1 MIEEAD
7 FETFLYLSRNQ
18 CVIFVEN
25 KRTFKSLYKEE
36 IKIADEIYPDDLN
49 YLSKFIDGNI
59 YRIEKL
65 VGNFIKD
72 ITLIIENDK
81 ILNVDI
87 GIKKKDHTQFLNQD
101 YLKNDLIEVKDLFKA
116 SYQNQVIMHMLII
129 NYDEDGNKNF
139 SNDFDENNLY
149 TVVKFIS
156 ISNSLTSILDKLLEK
171 HQIQINQYMS
181 GEYIK
186 NFIGEDLGEL
196 SMMAS
201 KLKNGFNKNEI
212 TFVGRDIDLL
222 QSKQLSEALKENTSL
237 ISISLISNKIG
248 DDGVKALAEALK
260 ENTSIMDMT
269 LEPNGN
275 RNEINTEE
283 ITEYMRRN
291 RAMHAVN
298 IGRSKDPD
306 NVEITLLFALN
317 KIKFSCN
324 NVDELSNSFITSMGL
339 DSFKDLPEKNIAN
352 IPSKLFPNEEEA
364 KLFANKVIEILNNRK
379 ITLPSGDEIIETTD
393 NVKTAMNNCLKPKTS
408 IFGKI
413 HAYLTEDGNTK
424 NQDPFLRVD

>member
-25 KRTFKSLYKEE
+25 KRTLKSLYKEE

-49 YLSKFIDGNI
+49 YLSKFLDRNI

-156 ISNSLTSILDKLLEK
+156 ISNSLTFILDKLLEK

-201 KLKNGFNKNEI
+201 KLKNGFNKNEV
-212 TFVGRDIDLL
+212 T
-222 QSKQLSEALKENTSL
+222 L
-237 ISISLISNKIG
+237 IS
-248 DDGVKALAEALK
+248 
-260 ENTSIMDMT
+260 
-269 LEPNGN
+269 
-275 RNEINTEE
+275 
-283 ITEYMRRN
+283 
-291 RAMHAVN
+291 
-298 IGRSKDPD
+298 
-306 NVEITLLFALN
+306 
-317 KIKFSCN
+317 
-324 NVDELSNSFITSMGL
+324 
-339 DSFKDLPEKNIAN
+339 KNIEN
-352 IPSKLFPNEEEA
+352 KGFFEKFFQLF
-364 KLFANKVIEILNNRK
+364 
-379 ITLPSGDEIIETTD
+379 S
-393 NVKTAMNNCLKPKTS
+393 
-408 IFGKI
+408 
-413 HAYLTEDGNTK
+413 
-424 NQDPFLRVD
+424 

>member
-25 KRTFKSLYKEE
+25 KRTLKSLYKEE
-36 IKIADEIYPDDLN
+36 IKITDEMYPDDLN
-49 YLSKFIDGNI
+49 KLSKFLDRNI
-59 YRIEKL
+59 YKIEKL

-72 ITLIIENDK
+72 ITLIIENDR

-201 KLKNGFNKNEI
+201 KLKNGFNKNEV
-212 TFVGRDIDLL
+212 T
-222 QSKQLSEALKENTSL
+222 L
-237 ISISLISNKIG
+237 IS
-248 DDGVKALAEALK
+248 
-260 ENTSIMDMT
+260 
-269 LEPNGN
+269 
-275 RNEINTEE
+275 
-283 ITEYMRRN
+283 
-291 RAMHAVN
+291 
-298 IGRSKDPD
+298 
-306 NVEITLLFALN
+306 
-317 KIKFSCN
+317 
-324 NVDELSNSFITSMGL
+324 
-339 DSFKDLPEKNIAN
+339 KNIEN
-352 IPSKLFPNEEEA
+352 KGLFE
-364 KLFANKVIEILNNRK
+364 KFFQLF
-379 ITLPSGDEIIETTD
+379 S
-393 NVKTAMNNCLKPKTS
+393 
-408 IFGKI
+408 
-413 HAYLTEDGNTK
+413 
-424 NQDPFLRVD
+424 

>member
-36 IKIADEIYPDDLN
+36 IKITDEMYPDDLN
-49 YLSKFIDGNI
+49 KLSKFLDRNI
-59 YRIEKL
+59 YKIEKL

-87 GIKKKDHTQFLNQD
+87 GIKKKDYTQFLNQN

-201 KLKNGFNKNEI
+201 KLKNGFNKNEV
-212 TFVGRDIDLL
+212 T
-222 QSKQLSEALKENTSL
+222 L
-237 ISISLISNKIG
+237 IS
-248 DDGVKALAEALK
+248 
-260 ENTSIMDMT
+260 
-269 LEPNGN
+269 
-275 RNEINTEE
+275 
-283 ITEYMRRN
+283 
-291 RAMHAVN
+291 
-298 IGRSKDPD
+298 
-306 NVEITLLFALN
+306 
-317 KIKFSCN
+317 
-324 NVDELSNSFITSMGL
+324 
-339 DSFKDLPEKNIAN
+339 KNIEN
-352 IPSKLFPNEEEA
+352 KGFFEKFFQLF
-364 KLFANKVIEILNNRK
+364 
-379 ITLPSGDEIIETTD
+379 S
-393 NVKTAMNNCLKPKTS
+393 
-408 IFGKI
+408 
-413 HAYLTEDGNTK
+413 
-424 NQDPFLRVD
+424 

>member
-25 KRTFKSLYKEE
+25 KKTFKSLYKEE
-36 IKIADEIYPDDLN
+36 IKIADEIYTDDLN
-49 YLSKFIDGNI
+49 KLSKFLDRNI
-59 YRIEKL
+59 YKIEKL

-156 ISNSLTSILDKLLEK
+156 ISNSLTFILDKLLEK

-201 KLKNGFNKNEI
+201 KLKNGFNKNEV
-212 TFVGRDIDLL
+212 T
-222 QSKQLSEALKENTSL
+222 L
-237 ISISLISNKIG
+237 IS
-248 DDGVKALAEALK
+248 
-260 ENTSIMDMT
+260 
-269 LEPNGN
+269 
-275 RNEINTEE
+275 
-283 ITEYMRRN
+283 
-291 RAMHAVN
+291 
-298 IGRSKDPD
+298 
-306 NVEITLLFALN
+306 
-317 KIKFSCN
+317 
-324 NVDELSNSFITSMGL
+324 
-339 DSFKDLPEKNIAN
+339 KNIEN
-352 IPSKLFPNEEEA
+352 KGFFEKFFQLF
-364 KLFANKVIEILNNRK
+364 
-379 ITLPSGDEIIETTD
+379 S
-393 NVKTAMNNCLKPKTS
+393 
-408 IFGKI
+408 
-413 HAYLTEDGNTK
+413 
-424 NQDPFLRVD
+424 

>member
-36 IKIADEIYPDDLN
+36 IKITDEMYPDDLN
-49 YLSKFIDGNI
+49 KLSKFLDRNI
-59 YRIEKL
+59 YKIEKL

-129 NYDEDGNKNF
+129 NYDEDRNKNF

-156 ISNSLTSILDKLLEK
+156 ISNSLTFILDKLLEK

-201 KLKNGFNKNEI
+201 KLKNGFNKNEV
-212 TFVGRDIDLL
+212 T
-222 QSKQLSEALKENTSL
+222 L
-237 ISISLISNKIG
+237 IS
-248 DDGVKALAEALK
+248 
-260 ENTSIMDMT
+260 
-269 LEPNGN
+269 
-275 RNEINTEE
+275 
-283 ITEYMRRN
+283 
-291 RAMHAVN
+291 
-298 IGRSKDPD
+298 
-306 NVEITLLFALN
+306 
-317 KIKFSCN
+317 
-324 NVDELSNSFITSMGL
+324 
-339 DSFKDLPEKNIAN
+339 KNIEN
-352 IPSKLFPNEEEA
+352 KGFFEKFFQLF
-364 KLFANKVIEILNNRK
+364 
-379 ITLPSGDEIIETTD
+379 S
-393 NVKTAMNNCLKPKTS
+393 
-408 IFGKI
+408 
-413 HAYLTEDGNTK
+413 
-424 NQDPFLRVD
+424 

>member
-36 IKIADEIYPDDLN
+36 IKITDEMYPDDLN
-49 YLSKFIDGNI
+49 KLSKFLDRNI
-59 YRIEKL
+59 YKIEKL

-201 KLKNGFNKNEI
+201 KLKNGFNKNEV
-212 TFVGRDIDLL
+212 T
-222 QSKQLSEALKENTSL
+222 L
-237 ISISLISNKIG
+237 IS
-248 DDGVKALAEALK
+248 
-260 ENTSIMDMT
+260 
-269 LEPNGN
+269 
-275 RNEINTEE
+275 
-283 ITEYMRRN
+283 
-291 RAMHAVN
+291 
-298 IGRSKDPD
+298 
-306 NVEITLLFALN
+306 
-317 KIKFSCN
+317 
-324 NVDELSNSFITSMGL
+324 
-339 DSFKDLPEKNIAN
+339 KNIEN
-352 IPSKLFPNEEEA
+352 KGLFE
-364 KLFANKVIEILNNRK
+364 KFFQLF
-379 ITLPSGDEIIETTD
+379 S
-393 NVKTAMNNCLKPKTS
+393 
-408 IFGKI
+408 
-413 HAYLTEDGNTK
+413 
-424 NQDPFLRVD
+424 

>member
-49 YLSKFIDGNI
+49 YLSKFLDRNI

-149 TVVKFIS
+149 IVVKFIS
-156 ISNSLTSILDKLLEK
+156 ISNSLTFILDKLLEK

-201 KLKNGFNKNEI
+201 KLKNGFNKNEV
-212 TFVGRDIDLL
+212 T
-222 QSKQLSEALKENTSL
+222 L
-237 ISISLISNKIG
+237 IS
-248 DDGVKALAEALK
+248 
-260 ENTSIMDMT
+260 
-269 LEPNGN
+269 
-275 RNEINTEE
+275 
-283 ITEYMRRN
+283 
-291 RAMHAVN
+291 
-298 IGRSKDPD
+298 
-306 NVEITLLFALN
+306 
-317 KIKFSCN
+317 
-324 NVDELSNSFITSMGL
+324 
-339 DSFKDLPEKNIAN
+339 KNIEN
-352 IPSKLFPNEEEA
+352 KGFFEKFFQLF
-364 KLFANKVIEILNNRK
+364 
-379 ITLPSGDEIIETTD
+379 S
-393 NVKTAMNNCLKPKTS
+393 
-408 IFGKI
+408 
-413 HAYLTEDGNTK
+413 
-424 NQDPFLRVD
+424 

>member
-49 YLSKFIDGNI
+49 YLSKFLDRNI

-129 NYDEDGNKNF
+129 NYDEYGNKNF
-139 SNDFDENNLY
+139 SNNFDENNLY
-149 TVVKFIS
+149 TVVEFIS

-212 TFVGRDIDLL
+212 T
-222 QSKQLSEALKENTSL
+222 L
-237 ISISLISNKIG
+237 IS
-248 DDGVKALAEALK
+248 
-260 ENTSIMDMT
+260 
-269 LEPNGN
+269 
-275 RNEINTEE
+275 
-283 ITEYMRRN
+283 
-291 RAMHAVN
+291 
-298 IGRSKDPD
+298 
-306 NVEITLLFALN
+306 
-317 KIKFSCN
+317 
-324 NVDELSNSFITSMGL
+324 
-339 DSFKDLPEKNIAN
+339 KNIEN
-352 IPSKLFPNEEEA
+352 KGFFEKFFQLF
-364 KLFANKVIEILNNRK
+364 
-379 ITLPSGDEIIETTD
+379 S
-393 NVKTAMNNCLKPKTS
+393 
-408 IFGKI
+408 
-413 HAYLTEDGNTK
+413 
-424 NQDPFLRVD
+424 

>member
-36 IKIADEIYPDDLN
+36 IKITDEMYPDDLN
-49 YLSKFIDGNI
+49 KLSKFLDRNI
-59 YRIEKL
+59 YKIEKL

-87 GIKKKDHTQFLNQD
+87 GIKKKDYTQFLNQN

-149 TVVKFIS
+149 IVVKFIS

-201 KLKNGFNKNEI
+201 KLKNGFNKNEV
-212 TFVGRDIDLL
+212 T
-222 QSKQLSEALKENTSL
+222 L
-237 ISISLISNKIG
+237 IS
-248 DDGVKALAEALK
+248 
-260 ENTSIMDMT
+260 
-269 LEPNGN
+269 
-275 RNEINTEE
+275 
-283 ITEYMRRN
+283 
-291 RAMHAVN
+291 
-298 IGRSKDPD
+298 
-306 NVEITLLFALN
+306 
-317 KIKFSCN
+317 
-324 NVDELSNSFITSMGL
+324 
-339 DSFKDLPEKNIAN
+339 KNIEN
-352 IPSKLFPNEEEA
+352 KGFFEKFFQLF
-364 KLFANKVIEILNNRK
+364 
-379 ITLPSGDEIIETTD
+379 S
-393 NVKTAMNNCLKPKTS
+393 
-408 IFGKI
+408 
-413 HAYLTEDGNTK
+413 
-424 NQDPFLRVD
+424 

>member
-49 YLSKFIDGNI
+49 YLSKFLDRNI

-101 YLKNDLIEVKDLFKA
+101 YLKNDLIEVKDLFNA
-116 SYQNQVIMHMLII
+116 SHQNEVIMHMLII

-139 SNDFDENNLY
+139 LNDFDENNIY
-149 TVVKFIS
+149 IVVKFIS

-201 KLKNGFNKNEI
+201 KLKNGFNKNEV
-212 TFVGRDIDLL
+212 T
-222 QSKQLSEALKENTSL
+222 L
-237 ISISLISNKIG
+237 IS
-248 DDGVKALAEALK
+248 
-260 ENTSIMDMT
+260 
-269 LEPNGN
+269 
-275 RNEINTEE
+275 
-283 ITEYMRRN
+283 
-291 RAMHAVN
+291 
-298 IGRSKDPD
+298 
-306 NVEITLLFALN
+306 
-317 KIKFSCN
+317 
-324 NVDELSNSFITSMGL
+324 
-339 DSFKDLPEKNIAN
+339 KNIEN
-352 IPSKLFPNEEEA
+352 KGFFEKFFQLF
-364 KLFANKVIEILNNRK
+364 
-379 ITLPSGDEIIETTD
+379 S
-393 NVKTAMNNCLKPKTS
+393 
-408 IFGKI
+408 
-413 HAYLTEDGNTK
+413 
-424 NQDPFLRVD
+424 

>member
-36 IKIADEIYPDDLN
+36 IKITDEMYPDDLN
-49 YLSKFIDGNI
+49 KLSKFLDRNI
-59 YRIEKL
+59 YKIEKL

-87 GIKKKDHTQFLNQD
+87 GIKKKGYTQFLNQNF
-101 YLKNDLIEVKDLFKA
+101 LKNDLIEVKDLFKA

-149 TVVKFIS
+149 IVVKFIS
-156 ISNSLTSILDKLLEK
+156 ISNSLTSIFDKLLEK

-201 KLKNGFNKNEI
+201 KLKNGFNKNEV
-212 TFVGRDIDLL
+212 T
-222 QSKQLSEALKENTSL
+222 L
-237 ISISLISNKIG
+237 IS
-248 DDGVKALAEALK
+248 
-260 ENTSIMDMT
+260 
-269 LEPNGN
+269 
-275 RNEINTEE
+275 
-283 ITEYMRRN
+283 
-291 RAMHAVN
+291 
-298 IGRSKDPD
+298 
-306 NVEITLLFALN
+306 
-317 KIKFSCN
+317 
-324 NVDELSNSFITSMGL
+324 
-339 DSFKDLPEKNIAN
+339 KNIEN
-352 IPSKLFPNEEEA
+352 KGFFEKFFQLF
-364 KLFANKVIEILNNRK
+364 
-379 ITLPSGDEIIETTD
+379 S
-393 NVKTAMNNCLKPKTS
+393 
-408 IFGKI
+408 
-413 HAYLTEDGNTK
+413 
-424 NQDPFLRVD
+424 

>member
-18 CVIFVEN
+18 YVIFVED
-25 KRTFKSLYKEE
+25 KRTLRSLYKEE

-49 YLSKFIDGNI
+49 YLSKFLDRNI

-156 ISNSLTSILDKLLEK
+156 ISNSLTFILDKLLEK

-186 NFIGEDLGEL
+186 NFIDEDSGEL

-201 KLKNGFNKNEI
+201 KLKNGFNKNEV
-212 TFVGRDIDLL
+212 T
-222 QSKQLSEALKENTSL
+222 L
-237 ISISLISNKIG
+237 IS
-248 DDGVKALAEALK
+248 
-260 ENTSIMDMT
+260 
-269 LEPNGN
+269 
-275 RNEINTEE
+275 
-283 ITEYMRRN
+283 
-291 RAMHAVN
+291 
-298 IGRSKDPD
+298 
-306 NVEITLLFALN
+306 
-317 KIKFSCN
+317 
-324 NVDELSNSFITSMGL
+324 
-339 DSFKDLPEKNIAN
+339 KNIEN
-352 IPSKLFPNEEEA
+352 KGFFEKFFQLF
-364 KLFANKVIEILNNRK
+364 
-379 ITLPSGDEIIETTD
+379 S
-393 NVKTAMNNCLKPKTS
+393 
-408 IFGKI
+408 
-413 HAYLTEDGNTK
+413 
-424 NQDPFLRVD
+424 

>member
-36 IKIADEIYPDDLN
+36 IKITDEMYPDDLN
-49 YLSKFIDGNI
+49 KLSKFLDRNI
-59 YRIEKL
+59 YKIEKL

-149 TVVKFIS
+149 IVVKFIS

-201 KLKNGFNKNEI
+201 KLKNGFNKNEV
-212 TFVGRDIDLL
+212 T
-222 QSKQLSEALKENTSL
+222 L
-237 ISISLISNKIG
+237 IS
-248 DDGVKALAEALK
+248 
-260 ENTSIMDMT
+260 
-269 LEPNGN
+269 
-275 RNEINTEE
+275 
-283 ITEYMRRN
+283 
-291 RAMHAVN
+291 
-298 IGRSKDPD
+298 
-306 NVEITLLFALN
+306 
-317 KIKFSCN
+317 
-324 NVDELSNSFITSMGL
+324 
-339 DSFKDLPEKNIAN
+339 KNI
-352 IPSKLFPNEEEA
+352 E
-364 KLFANKVIEILNNRK
+364 NK
-379 ITLPSGDEIIETTD
+379 
-393 NVKTAMNNCLKPKTS
+393 
-408 IFGKI
+408 
-413 HAYLTEDGNTK
+413 
-424 NQDPFLRVD
+424 

>member
-36 IKIADEIYPDDLN
+36 IKITDEIYPDDLN
-49 YLSKFIDGNI
+49 YLSKFLDRNI

-101 YLKNDLIEVKDLFKA
+101 YLKNDLIEVKDLFNA

-156 ISNSLTSILDKLLEK
+156 ISNRLTFILDKWLEK

-212 TFVGRDIDLL
+212 T
-222 QSKQLSEALKENTSL
+222 L
-237 ISISLISNKIG
+237 IS
-248 DDGVKALAEALK
+248 
-260 ENTSIMDMT
+260 
-269 LEPNGN
+269 
-275 RNEINTEE
+275 
-283 ITEYMRRN
+283 
-291 RAMHAVN
+291 
-298 IGRSKDPD
+298 
-306 NVEITLLFALN
+306 
-317 KIKFSCN
+317 
-324 NVDELSNSFITSMGL
+324 
-339 DSFKDLPEKNIAN
+339 KNIEN
-352 IPSKLFPNEEEA
+352 KGFFEKFFQLF
-364 KLFANKVIEILNNRK
+364 
-379 ITLPSGDEIIETTD
+379 S
-393 NVKTAMNNCLKPKTS
+393 
-408 IFGKI
+408 
-413 HAYLTEDGNTK
+413 
-424 NQDPFLRVD
+424 

>member
-25 KRTFKSLYKEE
+25 KKTFKSLYKEE

-49 YLSKFIDGNI
+49 YLSKFLDRNI

-156 ISNSLTSILDKLLEK
+156 ISNSLTFILDKLLEK

-201 KLKNGFNKNEI
+201 KLKNGFNKNEV
-212 TFVGRDIDLL
+212 T
-222 QSKQLSEALKENTSL
+222 L
-237 ISISLISNKIG
+237 IS
-248 DDGVKALAEALK
+248 
-260 ENTSIMDMT
+260 
-269 LEPNGN
+269 
-275 RNEINTEE
+275 
-283 ITEYMRRN
+283 
-291 RAMHAVN
+291 
-298 IGRSKDPD
+298 
-306 NVEITLLFALN
+306 
-317 KIKFSCN
+317 
-324 NVDELSNSFITSMGL
+324 
-339 DSFKDLPEKNIAN
+339 KNIEN
-352 IPSKLFPNEEEA
+352 KGFFEKFFQLF
-364 KLFANKVIEILNNRK
+364 
-379 ITLPSGDEIIETTD
+379 S
-393 NVKTAMNNCLKPKTS
+393 
-408 IFGKI
+408 
-413 HAYLTEDGNTK
+413 
-424 NQDPFLRVD
+424 